1 MITARNR
8 AKGLWES
15 PKLNHASFFSLLGG
29 ARTAVQFLT
38 SVPTRIFVY
47 SHFSQSKSFVYFSIS
62 QSKHES
68 RKARN
73 SNQGRTGALVPLLF
87 TPIPH
92 RKTKWSKTGS
102 GTGFCRLA
110 TTTPIQKIAQQ
121 QSGTG
126 LQPLCLGPTHT
137 RSRCWKSGS
146 GCKSRLFT
154 TTASRSKLCEDA
166 HVARL
171 ARVDTSYKQ
180 MCH

>member
-62 QSKHES
+62 QSKPES

-110 TTTPIQKIAQQ
+110 TKSSIQKITQQ

-126 LQPLCLGPTHT
+126 
-137 RSRCWKSGS
+137 RSVYDYFAFDPPIHDHIVGKAEAAANPAF
-146 GCKSRLFT
+146 SRP
-154 TTASRSKLCEDA
+154 
-166 HVARL
+166 RL
-171 ARVDTSYKQ
+171 RAQNYAK
-180 MCH
+180 MHM